1 MQTLDQIKDE
11 FYGYLEQRFGPGLT
25 DFVAPPARVKIGERV
40 LYQLVD
46 GEEAQRADIEKQ
58 NQDFEKNMAELVEK
72 MSEGTGTKP
81 EFYTDP
87 MISSGLPYPRAIDV
101 PHVSE
106 IYMGSL
112 ATDYAASHDEF
123 PTKDFPILWLF
134 GVVFGYSTKTLLYMD
149 FTDPKI
155 RVLYVANYDAE
166 HELLAGKD
174 IPQEFRAFTIQ
185 QAIMKHMYGPR
196 EDVHWIKMVQ
206 TNGDMKF
213 IQSTKNGLH
222 HSDSNGGER
231 EHK

>member
-1 MQTLDQIKDE
+1 MQTLDQIKAE
-11 FYGYLEQRFGPGLT
+11 FYGYLEQRFESGLT
-25 DFVAPPARVKIGERV
+25 DLVAPPAGVKIGERV

-72 MSEGTGTKP
+72 MSSETGTKP

-101 PHVSE
+101 PYVSE
-106 IYMGSL
+106 FCMGSL

-123 PTKDFPILWLF
+123 PTKDFPIRWLF
-134 GVVFGYSTKTLLYMD
+134 GVVFGYSAKTLLYMD
-149 FTDPKI
+149 FTDPKV
-155 RVLYVANYDAE
+155 RALYVANYDAE

-174 IPQEFRAFTIQ
+174 IPQEFKAFIVQ
-185 QAIMKHMYGPR
+185 QAMMKHIYSPR
-196 EDVHWIKMVQ
+196 EEVHWIKIVQ
-206 TNGDMKF
+206 TNGAVQLT
-213 IQSTKNGLH
+213 QSTKNGVQH
-222 HSDSNGGER
+222 EIIKGGEH